1 VLHNEAVDR
10 TNKSDTV
17 DDDFK
22 LYDATN
28 TPAIHCDAYSVQCAQ
43 KSYSGDEIGQ
53 VQESNREGDSEQLA
67 AGNKNVSSETVAV
80 AYNNLDDPAE
90 TTADVNAERAMEA
103 GADTDERPMD
113 VTSQKVSES
122 AEETITVLEPVLS
135 EEEMLEPLMEATKIS
150 QEIKETCNAAS
161 IEEVAD
167 SDARPCT
174 LELHVDNHDTAVIS
188 SDCNDVDTKQRKSVP
203 QNKLRVLQ
211 EEASKP
217 ILGSTA
223 EMSNTKTRITKYYA
237 QQIFKDTP
245 PSDAVSVTSTDSGEE
260 EEEEEENTARSACGS
275 MASDEMALDP
285 STPQKFSAA
294 TQTESTSK
302 SDSNNDGGMMA
313 AILDVLAKSCVC
325 FRY

>member
-1 VLHNEAVDR
+1 VDR

-43 KSYSGDEIGQ
+43 KSYSSDEIGQ

-67 AGNKNVSSETVAV
+67 AGIKNVSRETVAV
-80 AYNNLDDPAE
+80 AGNNLSDPAE
-90 TTADVNAERAMEA
+90 TTADVNAERALEA

-113 VTSQKVSES
+113 VTSQKDSES
-122 AEETITVLEPVLS
+122 AEETIIVLEPVLS

-150 QEIKETCNAAS
+150 QVIKETCNAAF
-161 IEEVAD
+161 IEEVPD
-167 SDARPCT
+167 SVARPCT

-188 SDCNDVDTKQRKSVP
+188 SDCNDVDTEQRKSVP
-203 QNKLRVLQ
+203 QNKLLVLQ
-211 EEASKP
+211 EEA
-217 ILGSTA
+217 LGSTA
-223 EMSNTKTRITKYYA
+223 EMSNTKTRITKNCT
-237 QQIFKDTP
+237 QQIFNDTP
-245 PSDAVSVTSTDSGEE
+245 PSDAVSVTSTDSGDE

-275 MASDEMALDP
+275 MASGEMALDP

-302 SDSNNDGGMMA
+302 SDSNSDGGMMA